1 MTKPKR
7 KNATLHTEPAYVFP
21 HLRITGLDAD
31 RTASVFR
38 LFVFC
43 VELWGGAVSGGPVI
57 ERKASK

>member
-7 KNATLHTEPAYVFP
+7 KNAVMHKPPVYVFP

-31 RTASVFR
+31 RMASVFR

-43 VELWGGAVSGGPVI
+43 VELWGGTISGGPVI
-57 ERKASK
+57 ERKARK